1 MRMKKLLQGF
11 LWMIVAALFVLGLA
25 PTANAAA
32 ARHALVIGNSAYPS
46 NALPNPERDARLIAS
61 RLQLLGFE
69 VDTVLNASQRQ
80 MLEAVSRFEQRL
92 NAVQGE
98 TVSFAYFAGHG
109 VQIDG
114 NNFLLPVD
122 FNGGSEGDARRYG
135 VNADELVRAMDR
147 SRSAVKFL
155 VLDACRDNP
164 FANRWRSAGGG
175 LAQMQA
181 PAGTLIAYSTSPG
194 QVALDG
200 SSDNSPYTL
209 ALADALLQPELT
221 AERAFKLA
229 RSQVIEATGERQV
242 PWDNSSLYGEDFYF
256 VPEQAALA
264 SADIPAKTSQ
274 GTATQTPNPL
284 QPPAAE
290 SAPRT
295 IHRLA
300 PDESSSGA
308 STSRVVAHAA
318 PPGAA
323 QATAKQETVTQA
335 ATKQGPKRV
344 LIVAEGAQELSSS
357 ILSRVTTRFNS
368 QRLEVADPYNIA
380 AEQGV
385 RVAHQVSLNQ
395 AHRLARASQADY
407 LIHASV
413 RIVGE
418 QPLRFYGRQST
429 QFIAELVINS
439 YDVRG
444 QRQLGPSFS
453 KTLRYTSINAL
464 EQGRAA
470 VDELMPEVNQT
481 FARLY

>member
-1 MRMKKLLQGF
+1 MRMKNLLQDF
-11 LWMIVAALFVLGLA
+11 LWMMVAGLFVLGLT
-25 PTANAAA
+25 PTAYAAA

-46 NALPNPERDARLIAS
+46 NALPNPERDAQLIAS

-256 VPEQAALA
+256 VPGQAAVA
-264 SADIPAKTSQ
+264 STDVPAKTNQ
-274 GTATQTPNPL
+274 GAPAQIL
-284 QPPAAE
+284 SHAQPPAAE

-300 PDESSSGA
+300 PDESSPRT
-308 STSRVVAHAA
+308 STSRVVAQAA

-323 QATAKQETVTQA
+323 QAAAKQ
-335 ATKQGPKRV
+335 ATKPGPKRV